1 MENERE
7 KLMEET
13 VELVVS
19 LLEEKKYAAARAE
32 LLKYNE
38 VDISELLSSVMEK
51 LDLERAVILFRTL
64 PKDVSVEV
72 FSYLD
77 IDEQVAIINAIT
89 DKEIQ
94 FILDE
99 LAFDD
104 MIDVLEELPANI
116 VDKIL
121 AKATKE
127 ERKQINTFLN
137 YPDNSAG
144 SLMTPDYIELKENM
158 NVGEA
163 LAHIKAVGMDS
174 ETVYTCYVK
183 DHGRTLKGIV
193 SLRTLVVTDDTVP
206 IRELMHTDFVYVN
219 VYDDQEEV
227 SNTFKKYG
235 FLAIPVVDK
244 EHRLVGIITVDD
256 ILDII
261 DEENT
266 EDIERMAGVIDSTDK
281 EYLDQSVFQ
290 HVRAR
295 FPWLLFLMVSLMVTG
310 MIITRFE
317 ILLSQVICL
326 VSYLPLIMGTG
337 GNSGSQSATLVIRG
351 MAVGEIELRDAL
363 KVIWKEIRIS
373 FIIGVGLSILNFA
386 KIIFLDH
393 ESAAVALTV
402 CLAILAVIMLAKTIG
417 SMLPMLAKRMGIDPA
432 LMASPMIAST
442 TDMISVITY
451 FALASLILGI

>member
-7 KLMEET
+7 KLLEET
-13 VELVVS
+13 IALVIS
-19 LLEEKKYAAARAE
+19 LLEEKKYVAARAE
-32 LLKYNE
+32 LLKFNE
-38 VDISELLSSVMEK
+38 VDISEMLSEIGER
-51 LDLERAVILFRTL
+51 LDLERTIILFRTL
-64 PKDVSVEV
+64 PKDISVEV
-72 FSYLD
+72 FAYLD
-77 IDEQVAIINAIT
+77 IDEQISIINAIT
-89 DKEIQ
+89 EKEIQ

-104 MIDVLEELPANI
+104 MIDILEELPSNI

-121 AKATKE
+121 VKATKE

-144 SLMTPDYIELKENM
+144 SLMTPDYIELKESM

-163 LAHIKAVGMDS
+163 LSHIRAVGMDS

-183 DHGRTLKGIV
+183 DHGRKLKGII
-193 SLRTLVVTDDTVP
+193 SLRTLVVHSSETP
-206 IRELMHTDFVYVN
+206 IAELMHTDFVFVN

-227 SNTFKKYG
+227 SNAFKKYG
-235 FLAIPVVDK
+235 FLAIPVVDN

-266 EDIERMAGVIDSTDK
+266 EDMERMAGVIDTTDK
-281 EYLDQSVFQ
+281 EYLDQSVWQ
-290 HVRAR
+290 HVRSR
-295 FPWLLFLMVSLMVTG
+295 FPWLLFLMISLMITG
-310 MIITRFE
+310 LIITRFE
-317 ILLSQVICL
+317 LLLSKVICL
-326 VSYLPLIMGTG
+326 ASYLPLIMGTG
-337 GNSGSQSATLVIRG
+337 GNSGSQSATLIIRG
-351 MAVGEIELRDAL
+351 MAMGEVELRDVI
-363 KVIWKEIRIS
+363 KVIWKELRIG
-373 FIIGVGLSILNFA
+373 FTIGIGLSVLNFA

-393 ESAAVALTV
+393 QSIPVAATV
-402 CLAILAVIMLAKTIG
+402 CFAILAVVMLAKAIG
-417 SMLPMLAKRMGIDPA
+417 SMLPMLAKRLGIDPA
-432 LMASPMIAST
+432 LMASPMIASM